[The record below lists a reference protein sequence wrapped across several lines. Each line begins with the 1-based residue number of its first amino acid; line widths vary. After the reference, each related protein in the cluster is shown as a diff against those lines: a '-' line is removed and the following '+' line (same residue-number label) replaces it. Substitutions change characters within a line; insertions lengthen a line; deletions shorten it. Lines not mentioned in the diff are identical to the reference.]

1 MGWVRK
7 EDVLAVL
14 ENQRQRLI
22 DLEMYVAEHI
32 LIHYAI
38 RWIEEMP
45 EIDEI
50 DSELRRVYDFAEGL
64 NADAA
69 EEERYKNDG

>member
-14 ENQRQRLI
+14 ENQRQRLRE
-22 DLEMYVAEHI
+22 LEMYGAEHI

-50 DSELRRVYDFAEGL
+50 DPELRRVYDFAEEL
-64 NADAA
+64 DTDAA